1 MNYFIPRSFFA
12 IGARFWKNGCARTKY
27 GITHADV
34 KEELYFCIAIENR
47 KPVLQEARIKLK
59 NQKNMARIVVKAQQ
73 QAIHTNNR
81 GVEQAHVLRPIRYS
95 TMKSDDIVEYCS
107 SISMV
112 PKAYIQASVVA
123 LSQCIEFFML
133 NGHSVEFP
141 GLGIF
146 SLTSNGI
153 SESDVNKAGVEQLN
167 KLRIRFLPCT
177 SLKDKVEAVELEL
190 DGIYDIAGVD
200 DKGKKYYKNA
210 DGDGHDKFPL
220 VCEAPKDEQPTDGKE
235 E

>member
-1 MNYFIPRSFFA
+1 MGKI
-12 IGARFWKNGCARTKY
+12 
-27 GITHADV
+27 
-34 KEELYFCIAIENR
+34 L
-47 KPVLQEARIKLK
+47 
-59 NQKNMARIVVKAQQ
+59 VKAQQ
-73 QAIHTNNR
+73 QAIHTNSR
-81 GVEQAHVLRPIRYS
+81 GVEQAYVLRPIRYS
-95 TMKSDDIVEYCS
+95 TMKSNDIVEYCS

-153 SESDVNKAGVEQLN
+153 SEADVNKAGVEQVN
-167 KLRIRFLPCT
+167 KLRIRFLPCV

-190 DGIYDIAGVD
+190 DGVYDVAGID
-200 DKGKKYYKNA
+200 AKGKKYYKNA
-210 DGDGHDKFPL
+210 DGDGTGKLPL
-220 VCEAPKDEQPTDGKE
+220 TCEAPNGKAQTDGVE

>member
-1 MNYFIPRSFFA
+1 MNRLAGSKSPKTIMP
-12 IGARFWKNGCARTKY
+12 
-27 GITHADV
+27 
-34 KEELYFCIAIENR
+34 
-47 KPVLQEARIKLK
+47 
-59 NQKNMARIVVKAQQ
+59 MAKILVKAQQ

-81 GVEQAHVLRPIRYS
+81 GVEQAYVLRPIRYS
-95 TMKSDDIVEYCS
+95 TMKSDDIVEYCT

-112 PKAYIQASVVA
+112 PKAYVHAAVVA

-153 SESDVNKAGVEQLN
+153 SESDVNKAGVEQVN
-167 KLRIRFLPCT
+167 KLRARFLPCT
-177 SLKDKVEAVELEL
+177 SLKDKVESVELEL

-200 DKGKKYYKNA
+200 AKGKKYYKNA
-210 DGDGHDKFPL
+210 DGDSDGRLPQ
-220 VCEAPKDEQPTDGKE
+220 VCVAPQNELPMDDKE